1 MNSISTCYSYII
13 YIKEFRELS
22 KNILYKIIFGES
34 KKEIRELSKNI
45 LYKNIFGESKK
56 EFRELSKNILYK
68 NYFKR
73 I

>member
-13 YIKEFRELS
+13 YIKEF
-22 KNILYKIIFGES
+22 
-34 KKEIRELSKNI
+34 RELSKNI